1 MVRSTKQRRHGK
13 EKSQLSAK
21 TWQCRSRYAKP
32 LHKVSHFT
40 ERTTSIVLE
49 IMSANTKSNIIQP
62 CFTAEIEQLKLSM
75 GSPTMPTK
83 GGRARGKSPNVTEPE
98 HLVAEVMEQVD
109 NFFKKTMSAAMSDHM
124 INLTDPLARTACLIF
139 VLKTM
144 I

>member
-21 TWQCRSRYAKP
+21 TLQCRSRYAKA

-40 ERTTSIVLE
+40 ERTTSIVVDT
-49 IMSANTKSNIIQP
+49 MSANTISNIIQP
-62 CFTAEIEQLKLSM
+62 CFTAEIEQQKLSM

-83 GGRARGKSPNVTEPE
+83 GGRARGKSPSVTEPE

-109 NFFKKTMSAAMSDHM
+109 NFFKTTMSAAMSDHM
-124 INLTDPLARTACLIF
+124 TNLTDPLA
-139 VLKTM
+139 LKEDSLP
-144 I
+144 